1 MTIADKVRT
10 LLKQRPYV
18 LEALEQDIANQS
30 ALSNKIASEIEV
42 TNLIA
47 IKAAVRRFADELR
60 RQKKKR
66 EEGVLRVLRQST
78 ISMED
83 GLRVIVSSKAVDINA
98 KVAVSLDSVFVYLIS
113 KSGAITKSRL
123 LLTHE
128 PCGTFVITSPPLIEK
143 IPGVVSYLTSILAEQ
158 GINVIEFV
166 SCYTKTLIVVDRD
179 DISRTYELLSSLTR

>member
-1 MTIADKVRT
+1 MPIADKVRT
-10 LLKQRPYV
+10 LLKQRPYI

-30 ALSNKIASEIEV
+30 ALSNKIASELKL

-60 RQKKKR
+60 KQKKKR

-78 ISMED
+78 ISIED
-83 GLRVIVSSKAVDINA
+83 GLRVIVSSKAVDLNA
-98 KVAVSLDSVFVYLIS
+98 KVAVSLDNVFVYLMS
-113 KSGAITKSRL
+113 KSGTITKSRL
-123 LLTHE
+123 LLTRE
-128 PCGTFVITSPPLIEK
+128 PCGTFVITSPPLIEET
-143 IPGVVSYLTSILAEQ
+143 PGVVSYLTSILAEQ

-179 DISRTYELLSSLTR
+179 DISRTYEILSSVTR

>member
-30 ALSNKIASEIEV
+30 ALSKKIASELKL

-47 IKAAVRRFADELR
+47 TKAAVHRFADELR
-60 RQKKKR
+60 KQKKKR
-66 EEGVLRVLRQST
+66 EEGVLKVLRQST
-78 ISMED
+78 ISIED
-83 GLRVIVSSKAVDINA
+83 GLRVVVSSKPVDHNA
-98 KVAVSLDSVFVYLIS
+98 KVAVGLDNVFVYLMS
-113 KSGAITKSRL
+113 KSSAIAKSRL

-128 PCGTFVITSPPLIEK
+128 PCGTFVLTSPPLIEET
-143 IPGVVSYLTSILAEQ
+143 PGVVSYLTAILAEQ

-166 SCYTKTLIVVDRD
+166 SCYTKTLIVVDRE
-179 DISRTYELLSSLTR
+179 DISRTYEILSSVTK